1 MNIVNLFLLES
12 ILIIISV
19 ILIVPLKDMIIMAP
33 LISVVSVIMLFK
45 IYNCILMSPRML
57 TKQSDSKHTQL

>member
-45 IYNCILMSPRML
+45 NNCILMSPRML